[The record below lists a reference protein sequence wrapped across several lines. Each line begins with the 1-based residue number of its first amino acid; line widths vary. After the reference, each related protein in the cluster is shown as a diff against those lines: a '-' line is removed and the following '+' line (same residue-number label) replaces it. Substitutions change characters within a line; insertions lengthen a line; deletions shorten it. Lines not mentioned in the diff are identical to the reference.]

1 MTDVSITPEDRER
14 LAKTK
19 FGEWFD
25 EFWEKKFGDSFTQ
38 AVTQMGGQGSGQG
51 QGQSG
56 QGQGQGAG
64 QNAPGT
70 QQSGQNPERK
80 RSLLE
85 TCLSQ
90 TFGF

>member
-1 MTDVSITPEDRER
+1 MSNIDITPEDRER

-25 EFWEKKFGDSFTQ
+25 EFWDKKFNEAFEKSLTQ
-38 AVTQMGGQGSGQG
+38 ARKSTPSQSSSAPPEEGQQFTPPKP
-51 QGQSG
+51 Q
-56 QGQGQGAG
+56 
-64 QNAPGT
+64 
-70 QQSGQNPERK
+70 RK

-85 TCLSQ
+85 TCLTD

>member
-1 MTDVSITPEDRER
+1 MSNIEISSEDRER

-25 EFWEKKFGDSFTQ
+25 EFWDKKFNESFEKSLSDARGKQ
-38 AVTQMGGQGSGQG
+38 PGQQG
-51 QGQSG
+51 QPVQP
-56 QGQGQGAG
+56 QAT
-64 QNAPGT
+64 PDT
-70 QQSGQNPERK
+70 PLPQQRPQRK

-85 TCLSQ
+85 ECFSQ

>member
-1 MTDVSITPEDRER
+1 MSDMGISPEDRER

-25 EFWEKKFGDSFTQ
+25 EFWDKKFGESFEK
-38 AVTQMGGQGSGQG
+38 AVTE
-51 QGQSG
+51 
-56 QGQGQGAG
+56 ARK
-64 QNAPGT
+64 APAPSSEGRSEAP
-70 QQSGQNPERK
+70 QQPAARPQRK

-85 TCLSQ
+85 ECFSQ

>member
-1 MTDVSITPEDRER
+1 MSDISPEDRER

-25 EFWEKKFGDSFTQ
+25 EFWDKKFGESFEKGLEAARSANSHPSQPQ
-38 AVTQMGGQGSGQG
+38 ATPQTPLPV
-51 QGQSG
+51 
-56 QGQGQGAG
+56 
-64 QNAPGT
+64 
-70 QQSGQNPERK
+70 QQPQRK

-85 TCLSQ
+85 ECFSQ

>member
-1 MTDVSITPEDRER
+1 MSDIGISPEDRER

-25 EFWEKKFGDSFTQ
+25 EFWDKKFSEAFEKSLAD
-38 AVTQMGGQGSGQG
+38 ARKPHQG
-51 QGQSG
+51 QPMQPPATPE
-56 QGQGQGAG
+56 Q
-64 QNAPGT
+64 PLPP
-70 QQSGQNPERK
+70 QQRPQRK

-85 TCLSQ
+85 ECFSQ